1 VRVLVVEDDANLR
14 LAVEVALRGAGFAVD
29 TVGDLP
35 AADQAL
41 YVNAYDCA
49 VFDRMLPVGRE
60 VHDSLHYVARRRQAG
75 WNLPVLFLTARDST
89 ADRVEGL
96 RLGGGDYLVKPFGM
110 AELVARVVSLC
121 RRATLPIAP
130 VLRFADVELDRDRHE
145 VRRAGVLLT
154 LTHKQFLILER
165 LLAAPGE
172 PVRQQELH
180 DCAWDEAETPASNVL
195 AVTINQLR
203 RRLGDPPLI
212 ENIRGIGYRICLPG

>member
-1 VRVLVVEDDANLR
+1 MRVLVIEDDANLR

-29 TVGDLP
+29 TVADLP

-41 YVNAYDCA
+41 YVNAYDGA
-49 VFDRMLPVGRE
+49 VFDRMLPSG
-60 VHDSLHYVARRRQAG
+60 DALHYVAHRRQAG
-75 WNLPVLFLTARDST
+75 WNLPVLFLTARDSL
-89 ADRVEGL
+89 ADRVDGL
-96 RLGGGDYLVKPFGM
+96 RLGGGDYLVKPFAM

-121 RRATLPIAP
+121 RRATLPAAP
-130 VLRFADVELDRDRHE
+130 VLRFADVELDRGRHE

-154 LTHKQFLILER
+154 LTHKQFLILQR
-165 LLAAPGE
+165 LLTEPGK